1 MIDPGYLSSQ
11 HDLLVLRQAFKTAIA
26 FTSTP
31 QWTSYL
37 GTPINGL
44 SEAIASLGTNN
55 MTAVDEL
62 IRNNIQSGAHV
73 VGTSS
78 MTAFDADWGVVNPDL
93 RVKGI
98 KGLRIVDAS
107 VYVSFVITSF
117 FKIVLT
123 EDVSHSYP
131 EVRLRFLLTVWLSV
145 GPISLSSLGDSVLL
159 SWLAYSVSV
168 R

>member
-1 MIDPGYLSSQ
+1 MRCPIGGSISLNTSDPLGPPLFDPGYLTSQ

-44 SEAIASLGTNN
+44 SEAIASLGTSNL
-55 MTAVDEL
+55 TAVDDL
-62 IRNNIQSGAHV
+62 IRNNIQNGAHV

-78 MTAFDADWGVVNPDL
+78 MSAPDAAWGVVNPDL

-98 KGLRIVDAS
+98 NGLRIVDAS
-107 VYVSFVITSF
+107 VYVSFLVLF
-117 FKIVLT
+117 FCWGCTYT
-123 EDVSHSYP
+123 ECLAIYTWRRYSDSY
-131 EVRLRFLLTVWLSV
+131 LRS
-145 GPISLSSLGDSVLL
+145 
-159 SWLAYSVSV
+159 